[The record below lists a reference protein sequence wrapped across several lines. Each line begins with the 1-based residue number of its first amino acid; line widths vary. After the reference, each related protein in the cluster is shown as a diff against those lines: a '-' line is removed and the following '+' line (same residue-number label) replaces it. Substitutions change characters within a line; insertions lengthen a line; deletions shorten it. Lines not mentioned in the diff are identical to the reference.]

1 MIKPNAASKEIMRD
15 MAASAYS
22 PFILKLIFVEEEI
35 RILEATPTKPM
46 NSVYDVHSLLPKRF
60 LYTLRLVL

>member
-15 MAASAYS
+15 VAASAYS
-22 PFILKLIFVEEEI
+22 PFILKLNFVEEEI

-46 NSVYDVHSLLPKRF
+46 NSVYEVHSLF
-60 LYTLRLVL
+60 A